1 MMDRLLRR
9 SAVGGMLGGLLFAGL
24 AVYMNRANGAAPLDN
39 LGPLAFTAAIGATIG
54 GLVAPLFRRR

>member
-1 MMDRLLRR
+1 
-9 SAVGGMLGGLLFAGL
+9 MLGGLLFVGL
-24 AVYMNRANGAAPLDN
+24 AMYMNRANGAALLDN

>member
-1 MMDRLLRR
+1 MNRLLRR
-9 SAVGGMLGGLLFAGL
+9 SALGAMLGGLLFAGL
-24 AVYMNRANGAAPLDN
+24 AAYMNRANGAAPLDH